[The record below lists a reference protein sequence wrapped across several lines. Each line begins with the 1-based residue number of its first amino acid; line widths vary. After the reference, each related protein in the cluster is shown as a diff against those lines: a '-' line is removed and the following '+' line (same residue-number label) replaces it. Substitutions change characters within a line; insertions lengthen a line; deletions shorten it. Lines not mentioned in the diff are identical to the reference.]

1 MKNMFDFTDN
11 WVSPMEMAILQSE
24 DYANQIIKI
33 FKERWIG
40 CGSPSQFLSDI
51 ANEILPDAESLL
63 PASKKR
69 IENEINNYL
78 EVFRV

>member
-1 MKNMFDFTDN
+1 MINMFDMTDN
-11 WVSPMEMAILQSE
+11 IMTPLEITILQSE
-24 DYANQIIKI
+24 EYADQIIKT
-33 FKERWIG
+33 FRERWIG
-40 CGSPSQFLSDI
+40 CGDPSQFLSDI
-51 ANEILPDAESLL
+51 ADEILPDAESLL